1 MNASEINA
9 TQTLPLIYT
18 QTKAATEK
26 PPTSPPLS
34 KQTQT
39 QNTKPSKSPMPSSN
53 DDPGTSSASPPR
65 LPFPLASSELEE
77 ERERTTDRK
86 KKSELMAMPST
97 PVSSSATSP
106 STTINLS
113 REYTLAIQTAS
124 YQEIWAKIHHR
135 AGSDAEAD
143 DAEGGTGGP
152 TIAHVLQPDRA
163 SVEEILRGAPPT
175 RMTRL
180 ISSYMEN
187 SEHTSLLCLTLQE
200 SIVRARTLYCP
211 IGELLD
217 LVPVSGTSMGFAV
230 ELTPAL
236 CNKAFDV
243 FVQFNGVENPFPSS
257 FSSSAN
263 ANGSTSN
270 RSASQFQDMRC
281 SFQELK
287 GQLDDGLRK
296 ARRKHRLLRRT
307 TRSSGICLI
316 ACTTGIT
323 VVGLVLA
330 SHILTA
336 LVAGCACILGGS
348 CCDLVAMQ
356 GLREDMDRLDAAARN
371 TYVLD
376 NDLDTIER
384 LVTRLHDTVED
395 DKKLVRLGVEGGRGQ
410 RHPIEHVV
418 QHLHKNHRSVLQQL
432 SDLDEHICLYFAS
445 VNRVRSLLLQH
456 IHQSDS

>member
-1 MNASEINA
+1 MLQRHRLLFIHKQRNLN
-9 TQTLPLIYT
+9 QTPSFLLLS
-18 QTKAATEK
+18 QSKTKEK
-26 PPTSPPLS
+26 ENP
-34 KQTQT
+34 
-39 QNTKPSKSPMPSSN
+39 PMPSS
-53 DDPGTSSASPPR
+53 DLG
-65 LPFPLASSELEE
+65 EE
-77 ERERTTDRK
+77 QERNTDRK
-86 KKSELMAMPST
+86 KKRPEIAAPST

-135 AGSDAEAD
+135 AGSDTEAD
-143 DAEGGTGGP
+143 DGEGGNWGP

-163 SVEEILRGAPPT
+163 SVEEILHAAPAT

-180 ISSYMEN
+180 ISSYLEN
-187 SEHTSLLCLTLQE
+187 SENTSRLCLSLQE
-200 SIVRARTLYCP
+200 SVVRARTLYYP

-217 LVPVSGTSMGFAV
+217 LVPICGTSTGIAV
-230 ELTPAL
+230 DLTPAL
-236 CNKAFDV
+236 CNKAFDI
-243 FVQFNGVENPFPSS
+243 FIQFDGIENPFPSS

-270 RSASQFQDMRC
+270 RSNSQFQDMKG
-281 SFQELK
+281 SFLELK
-287 GQLDDGLRK
+287 EQLDERLHK
-296 ARRKHRLLRRT
+296 ARRRRQILRRT
-307 TRSSGICLI
+307 MRGSGICLI

-323 VVGLVLA
+323 VVGIVLA

-336 LVAGCACILGGS
+336 MVTGCACILGGS
-348 CCDLVAMQ
+348 CCDLVVKR

-371 TYVLD
+371 TYALN

-384 LVTRLHDTVED
+384 LVMRLHDTVED

-410 RHPIEHVV
+410 RHPIEHVI
-418 QHLHKNHRSVLQQL
+418 QHLRKNHRSVLQQL

-456 IHQSDS
+456 IHQPES